1 MVVVLK
7 DRGAGAVEIGA
18 AADVARVAVV
28 AIAVAGFAAPNMTGV
43 GVDVAAGVAVVADAA
58 GAPKAVPV
66 EGEAAAAGL
75 PPNENAIKNCDITCM

>member
-1 MVVVLK
+1 MVDVLK

-28 AIAVAGFAAPNMTGV
+28 AIAVAGFAAPNMTGA
-43 GVDVAAGVAVVADAA
+43 GVDDAAAVVVDAA

-66 EGEAAAAGL
+66 DGEAAAAGL
-75 PPNENAIKNCDITCM
+75 PPNENAIKNCNITGM

>member
-1 MVVVLK
+1 VVDVLK

-28 AIAVAGFAAPNMTGV
+28 AIAVAGFAAPNMTGA
-43 GVDVAAGVAVVADAA
+43 GVDVAAGVGVDAA

-75 PPNENAIKNCDITCM
+75 PPNENAMKNCDITCK

>member
-1 MVVVLK
+1 MVDVLK

-43 GVDVAAGVAVVADAA
+43 GVDVAAAVVVDAA

>member
-1 MVVVLK
+1 MLK

-28 AIAVAGFAAPNMTGV
+28 AIAVAGFAAPNMTGA
-43 GVDVAAGVAVVADAA
+43 GVDVAAGVVVDAA

-75 PPNENAIKNCDITCM
+75 PPNENAIKNCNITCM

>member
-1 MVVVLK
+1 VVDVLK

-28 AIAVAGFAAPNMTGV
+28 AIAVAGFAAPNMTGA
-43 GVDVAAGVAVVADAA
+43 GVDDAAAVVVVDAA